1 MKATLYHDSMVE
13 TRTARGEDTRRA
25 ILAEA
30 VRIGGTE
37 GLDRLT
43 IGRLATALGSS
54 KSGVFGLFGSK
65 EELQLAA
72 IAEAKRSFIAD
83 VIAPALR
90 TPPGLG
96 RLWTLCVAWL
106 DRSSA
111 DAKSGNCF
119 FLSAGTEFDTR
130 PGRIHEAIAQVW
142 AEWNEFH
149 QRAVVEAQQLGEITA
164 DTDPAQLAFELGALE
179 RGATLDLML
188 HGDAVVMDRARTG
201 MHRLLRERATT
212 PELLPAL

>member
-1 MKATLYHDSMVE
+1 MVE
-13 TRTARGEDTRRA
+13 TRTPRGDDTRRA
-25 ILAEA
+25 ILQEA

-72 IAEAKRSFIAD
+72 IAEAKRSFVSD
-83 VIAPALR
+83 VISPAL
-90 TPPGLG
+90 TTAPGLG
-96 RLWTLCVAWL
+96 RLWTLCSVWL
-106 DRSSA
+106 DHSSA

-130 PGRIHEAIAQVW
+130 PGRIHEAIVTVW
-142 AEWNEFH
+142 EEWNEFH
-149 QRAVVEAQQLGEITA
+149 RRTIVEAQQLGEITA

-188 HGDAVVMDRARTG
+188 LGDPAVMDRARAA
-201 MHRLLRERATT
+201 MHRLLRAHATNPAQLPSPDPGRA
-212 PELLPAL
+212 